1 MSIQKIPNGTTVFH
15 VKEKLFLI
23 RPHGGNDSEYVLS
36 LIKDKKESRVIAGPF
51 AHTKKGQKK
60 PFGRNPYFRVSENGE
75 SVYVTWV
82 TKENGLTIAQV
93 KKPGDWE
100 VLTGYEEISRPAVL
114 VEAPETSK
122 SEQVY
127 AFYASGSATLAVA
140 RLSLGRKQF
149 KEIGPVA
156 RLVRGTEYGPL
167 SVLRAE
173 MVAEGILIFYTSV
186 NGWGFPMVDVLLVD
200 RDAPDEVLWRSSEPL
215 WEAPLSMPLVAPEP
229 VSIVHSD
236 DALFLYVENHHGGV
250 DAIKLPKIRIKLF
263 PGKATKKALT
273 KKDSTKKK
281 HRTLTSSDLVRYA
294 GNPLLEP
301 VKDNHWEAFAAFN
314 PAALHIDGKVHLLY
328 RAQGHNGVSTLGY
341 ASSSDGINM
350 EERLAYPVFVPTR
363 DFDTRTEASKHAPY
377 PYVSG
382 GGFGGCEDPRLILI
396 EETIYLIYVA
406 FDGSHPP
413 GVALSSIKKSDFLAK
428 EWTWTTPKLISEP
441 GQIQKNWVLFPEKIN
456 GKFAILHGISP
467 KVQVEYVDSLDELG
481 TNGKYVESL
490 RSHGGHGYEEEER
503 KKHWDNI
510 VRGAGAPPIH
520 TPHGWL
526 VFYHAMDF
534 RDPGKYKV
542 GAMLLDLTD
551 PTKILHRAKRPVL
564 EPETHYENN
573 GHKRGV
579 VYVCG
584 AVVKDDILFVYYGAS
599 DKTVAVAAVS
609 FSEFLADLIAD
620 KTPVFSRLSLE
631 SNRYSIVK

>member
-1 MSIQKIPNGTTVFH
+1 M
-15 VKEKLFLI
+15 
-23 RPHGGNDSEYVLS
+23 
-36 LIKDKKESRVIAGPF
+36 
-51 AHTKKGQKK
+51 
-60 PFGRNPYFRVSENGE
+60 
-75 SVYVTWV
+75 
-82 TKENGLTIAQV
+82 
-93 KKPGDWE
+93 
-100 VLTGYEEISRPAVL
+100 
-114 VEAPETSK
+114 
-122 SEQVY
+122 
-127 AFYASGSATLAVA
+127 
-140 RLSLGRKQF
+140 
-149 KEIGPVA
+149 
-156 RLVRGTEYGPL
+156 
-167 SVLRAE
+167 
-173 MVAEGILIFYTSV
+173 
-186 NGWGFPMVDVLLVD
+186 
-200 RDAPDEVLWRSSEPL
+200 
-215 WEAPLSMPLVAPEP
+215 
-229 VSIVHSD
+229 
-236 DALFLYVENHHGGV
+236 
-250 DAIKLPKIRIKLF
+250 
-263 PGKATKKALT
+263 
-273 KKDSTKKK
+273 
-281 HRTLTSSDLVRYA
+281 
-294 GNPLLEP
+294 
-301 VKDNHWEAFAAFN
+301 
-314 PAALHIDGKVHLLY
+314 
-328 RAQGHNGVSTLGY
+328 STLGY
-341 ASSSDGINM
+341 ASSSDGISM
-350 EERLAYPVFVPTR
+350 EERLEYPVFVPTR
-363 DFDTRTEASKHAPY
+363 DFDTRTESSKHAPY

-428 EWTWTTPKLISEP
+428 EWTWTTPRLISQP

-467 KVQVEYVDSLDELG
+467 KVQVEYVESLDELG

-510 VRGAGAPPIH
+510 VRGAGAPPIY

-542 GAMLLDLTD
+542 GAMLLDLNN
-551 PTKILHRAKRPVL
+551 PEKVLHRAKRPVL
-564 EPETHYENN
+564 EPETHYENY

-599 DKTVAVAAVS
+599 DKTVAVAAVA

-620 KTPVFSRLSLE
+620 KTPTFNRLSPE